1 MITAAGV
8 GSGIDIEGILSK
20 LGELERQPV
29 DVLNQKRAALDV
41 ELSAYGTV
49 KGALSGL
56 KTAAQVLGSDRKF
69 GAFVATS
76 SDEDVFTAVSTGGD
90 IAENH
95 EVEVLSLA
103 TNHRMASQAYA
114 SPDSAVQQGTLKFSS
129 GENTFEIVVDDSND
143 SLTALRDAIND
154 SIDNTTVSA
163 SIVKVDGGS
172 RMILTSKYS
181 GTDGIINVVRP
192 GNFPLGDQPGG
203 FDEITEARDAS
214 LIVHGFTVTSS
225 SNSISDVIE
234 GVTLNLTGVGK
245 STVKTERDTE
255 SLKASLDEF
264 VVKYNSMTDT
274 LNRLGDSEL
283 QGDQLPRGVDRRMRD
298 LFFGDILL
306 GNGDK
311 TTAFELGFTFDRY
324 GKLSINQTKYQE
336 ALDDGVNRYVE
347 AFANTD
353 TGLASRFS
361 ELVDEYTSAG
371 GIIDTREDGVGTR
384 KSSIDDQI
392 DRLEYRIDKTNA
404 RLRRQF
410 TAMDLIVTNL
420 QSTSSYLTSRL
431 DNNIT

>member
-129 GENTFEIVVDDSND
+129 GDNTFEIVVDDSND